1 MLRIRAAIFLLIGVL
16 WMGRGEIF
24 KLCWVKVLSDRWG
37 LTKQVRKQ
45 GELDNKPS
53 FICDIS
59 QNNFLCY
66 IQSNNDP
73 TTLLNV
79 MTNCPWF
86 PFSSWISQEHF
97 ENRQLVVWNYFL
109 APFLWFIPRKYSS
122 TCSCLRNNFNFLSE
136 TFFDV
141 ARHFFFGGERGRGRG
156 VRGGGGMITA
166 GKKPRVNVI
175 LRQTNKA

>member
-122 TCSCLRNNFNFLSE
+122 TCSYLRNNFNSLSE
-136 TFFDV
+136 TFFGA
-141 ARHFFFGGERGRGRG
+141 ARHFFGGGGGQRGEERGRNYYARDK
-156 VRGGGGMITA
+156 VPYERYITSDE
-166 GKKPRVNVI
+166 
-175 LRQTNKA
+175 